1 MVEVRQMKY
10 RHGRLLAA
18 LGVAPLALAVSIAVA
33 AQGRDALK
41 APNGLAFADIKGFD
55 TWPDVAPSQTD
66 DGIKSIVANGVM
78 MNAYKQGVPGNGKQ
92 FPDGSTIV
100 KIEWTKKKN
109 TVSPYNVLV
118 PDTLKSVSFIEK
130 DSKRFPDTNG
140 WGYAQFTYDAASDSL
155 KPVGSGAGFGKT
167 ECHQCHTRVK
177 ANDYIFTSYAKR

>member
-1 MVEVRQMKY
+1 MKL
-10 RHGRLLAA
+10 RPVLLIAVGVIPVALAA
-18 LGVAPLALAVSIAVA
+18 SIAVS
-33 AQGRDALK
+33 AQGRDVLK
-41 APNGLAFADIKGFD
+41 APNGLAFADIKGYD
-55 TWPDVAPSQTD
+55 TWADVAPSQTD

-78 MNAYKQGVPGNGKQ
+78 MNAYTQGVPANGKP

-109 TVSPYNVLV
+109 AVSPYNVLV

-140 WGYAQFTYDAASDSL
+140 WGYAQFTYDAAFDSF

-167 ECHQCHTRVK
+167 ECHQCHTPVK
-177 ANDYIFTSYAKR
+177 TSDYIFTHYVKR

>member
-1 MVEVRQMKY
+1 MK
-10 RHGRLLAA
+10 RRRVLLIAV
-18 LGVAPLALAVSIAVA
+18 GVVPVALAVSMAVG
-33 AQGRDALK
+33 AQVRDGLK
-41 APNGLAFADIKGFD
+41 GPNGLGFADIKGYD
-55 TWPDVAPSQTD
+55 TWADVAPSQTD

-78 MNAYKQGVPGNGKQ
+78 MNAYKQGVPANGKP

-109 TVSPYNVLV
+109 AVSPYNVLV

-140 WGYAQFTYDAASDSL
+140 WGYAQFTYDAASDSF

-167 ECHQCHTRVK
+167 ECHECHTRVK
-177 ANDYIFTSYAKR
+177 ATDYIFTHYAKR